1 MSQSTIKS
9 CLKDILPILPSVII
23 FLAASVAECAVIFPI
38 MTEDY
43 INYDSSYQYAL
54 TQHTLPEIFE
64 LLPYDYSPPFYA
76 VALKLF
82 TMVFGNSLPVMRAF
96 SMVAVVGMFFIAA
109 FPVRT
114 LFGSWSAGICV
125 VITFCSTIV
134 LDLLHEIRPT
144 IFGMFFFMAAAVY
157 AVAAYRL
164 EKKYAYICMT
174 VFAVLCTY
182 THNISLVGMVCVY
195 GVLLT
200 VCLIRKEW
208 GKFRSFLISGVIC
221 AVLFIPWLGVILT
234 QISNVGDHFWET
246 PFNTLDAVKWVF
258 SDIFLSKSGSLV
270 TVFNFALWTGLF
282 FVLVRHVR
290 LKQLKSAKRLKDIVA
305 PAAEKSV
312 YFDILLLILFIL
324 AAFISLGVINLL
336 FRNLASQRY
345 YAIIGTVWI
354 VALSAILGR
363 LGSRICGVILSVTLI
378 VSHCS
383 NVNIIIQDLDR
394 CAEKDMVAEIRAAC
408 SDGDIAFLHTHE
420 LTLGTMAYY
429 FPDATHYV
437 CDQMFTVL
445 GTFDVFPVKVV
456 EIGDYHNIW
465 EYTDTCIV
473 FENDW
478 GLFVDDEFSNEEIF
492 DDLAENNE
500 AVSLGSYNMGYS
512 VSCKSFDISRITH
525 IE

>member
-1 MSQSTIKS
+1 MSQSRIKGY
-9 CLKDILPILPSVII
+9 LKDILPSVIM
-23 FLAASVAECAVIFPI
+23 FLAASVVECAVIFPI
-38 MTEDY
+38 MTGNY

-114 LFGSWSAGICV
+114 LFGNWSAGICV
-125 VITFCSTIV
+125 VITFCSTV
-134 LDLLHEIRPT
+134 LLDLLHEIRPT
-144 IFGMFFFMAAAVY
+144 IFGMFFFMAGCVY

-195 GVLLT
+195 TVLLI

-208 GKFRSFLISGVIC
+208 GKFRRILISGVIC
-221 AVLFIPWLGVILT
+221 AVLYIPWLSVILT

-258 SDIFLSKSGSLV
+258 SDIFFSKSGLLV
-270 TVFNFALWTGLF
+270 TLLNFALWIDLF
-282 FVLVRHVR
+282 FVLIRHIK
-290 LKQLKSAKRLKDIVA
+290 LKKMKNAKKFRDIVTL
-305 PAAEKSV
+305 PDEKSV
-312 YFDILLLILFIL
+312 YADILLLIMFIL
-324 AAFISLGVINLL
+324 AAMISLGVINLL

-345 YAIIGTVWI
+345 YAILGTIWI

-363 LGSRICGVILSVTLI
+363 LGSRICGVILSVILI
-378 VSHCS
+378 ASHCS
-383 NVNIIIQDLDR
+383 NVNIIIKDLDR
-394 CAEKDMVAEIRAAC
+394 CAEKDMAAEIRAAC
-408 SDGDIAFLHTHE
+408 ADGEIAFLHTHE

-445 GTFDVFPVKVV
+445 GIFDVFPVKVV

-465 EYTDTCIV
+465 QYTDTCIV

-478 GLFVDDEFSNEEIF
+478 SLIVDEEFSNEEIF
-492 DDLAENNE
+492 EDLAENNE
-500 AVSLGSYNMGYS
+500 EISLGDYGMGYN
-512 VSCKSFDISRITH
+512 VACKSFDISKITH